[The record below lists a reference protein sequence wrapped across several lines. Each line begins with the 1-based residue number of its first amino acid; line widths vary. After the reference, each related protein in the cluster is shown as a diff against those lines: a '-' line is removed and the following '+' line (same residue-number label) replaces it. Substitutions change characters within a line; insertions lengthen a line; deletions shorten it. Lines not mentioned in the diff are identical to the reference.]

1 MLIIK
6 GEEDLEVV
14 LEYIVVLGINLVENL
29 LIEVVLEYK
38 VSMEFL

>member
-14 LEYIVVLGINLVENL
+14 LEYIVVLGIYLVENL

>member
-1 MLIIK
+1 MLLIK

-14 LEYIVVLGINLVENL
+14 LEYIVVLGIYLVENL